1 MASADRKQRV
11 LFLCVHNSARSQMAE
26 GLLRARGGDR
36 FEAFSAGN
44 VATEVRPLAITAMAE
59 LGIDIS
65 GQQSKTTAAFGG
77 ARFDYAVTVC
87 DDAKEACP
95 YYANAARQIH
105 WGFDDPA
112 AATGSDEERLEVF
125 RRVRDEIAARV
136 DEFVSAA
143 NP

>member
-1 MASADRKQRV
+1 MPLARTRV

-44 VATEVRPLAITAMAE
+44 EATEVRPLAIVAMAE

-65 GQQSKTTAAFGG
+65 AQRSKTTADLGG
-77 ARFDYAVTVC
+77 ARFDYSITVC

-95 YYANAARQIH
+95 YYANAAQQVH
-105 WGFDDPA
+105 WAFDDPS
-112 AATGSDEERLEVF
+112 AATGSEDERLAVF